1 MKKIR
6 LAFIVF
12 LFGIAAIPLAIV
24 SAKREQ
30 SPALQP
36 PTSVAPVSYQ
46 TAQTL
51 QCSAKN
57 AGNEKPTYLVGASK
71 LSAAEKK
78 RIREEYGTLP
88 IPKGEAERAKK
99 IRAAALARQNKKI
112 KAATDSF
119 EAWRKAQPDAP
130 AEIVERNRQKLQNYI
145 DDFGDNSP
153 KIKRQIAER
162 KFDRYI
168 GIAGAVLNQ
177 GRGCNTCWAFASIDA
192 ARANVRRNPFAGF
205 NEGSFE
211 FDLEGNWQ
219 GKGSGMMRI
228 PGDPLPFVQDLLNC
242 MPISE
247 KEICRSGWHGLAFE
261 FMVSGN
267 GVPMSREEDID
278 GMFVKDGVEQYVFQP
293 KSKREYTPGK
303 KLSCAPDVGFVK
315 ALSWDYV
322 NSPPDKL
329 PTVEQLKAALVKH
342 GPLVAPI
349 VYDECLGN
357 YRGGVFNE
365 KNLSTV
371 NHVVL
376 LVGWDDDK
384 EAWLIKNS
392 WGEEWGENG
401 FAWIKYGSNNIG
413 VFAAWIDARR
423 Y

>member
-1 MKKIR
+1 MKKVW

-12 LFGIAAIPLAIV
+12 LFGIAIIPFALV
-24 SAKREQ
+24 SAKRERT
-30 SPALQP
+30 PVVQP
-36 PTSVAPVSYQ
+36 PTPVAPVSYQ
-46 TAQTL
+46 TPQTL
-51 QCSAKN
+51 QCTAKN
-57 AGNEKPTYLVGASK
+57 AGNEKPTYLVGAAK
-71 LSAAEKK
+71 LSPADKR

-88 IPKGEAERAKK
+88 IPKGEAQRAKK
-99 IRAAALARQNKKI
+99 IRADALARQNKKI

-130 AEIVERNRQKLQNYI
+130 AEIVERNRRILQDYI
-145 DDFGDNSP
+145 DSFGDNSP
-153 KIKRQIAER
+153 LIKQRVAER
-162 KFDRYI
+162 KFDYM
-168 GIAGAVLNQ
+168 GIAGEVLNQ
-177 GRGCNTCWAFASIDA
+177 GRGCNTCWAFASTDA
-192 ARANVRRNPFAGF
+192 ARASVERNPFAGF
-205 NEGSFE
+205 NEGSLE
-211 FDLEGNWQ
+211 FNLEGNAR
-219 GKGSGMMRI
+219 GKGSGVMRI
-228 PGDPLPFVQDLLNC
+228 AGNPLPFVQDLLNC

-247 KEICRSGWHGLAFE
+247 QEICRSGWHGLAFE

-267 GVPMSREEDID
+267 GVPMSREE
-278 GMFVKDGVEQYVFQP
+278 GYNGTQVKDGVEQQVFLP
-293 KSKREYTPGK
+293 KSNREYTPGK
-303 KLSCAPDVGFVK
+303 KLSCAPDIGFVK

-349 VYDECLGN
+349 VYDECLAN